1 MKHTKREWMPLY
13 SFLDRKRVTDHLA
26 DMAARGWMLDRL
38 GTWSWHYRRTEPKQL
53 RFAVTFFAGAGRFS
67 PAPAAGLD
75 TFQDYC
81 AQAGWHRAASSD
93 QVQVFY
99 SEDPAAVP
107 IDTDPA
113 AELENIRRSIGKP
126 MMRNY
131 LALLLLCLLEVAFQ
145 CYQIWTDPVE
155 TLASPTALLA
165 ATAYLPLLVLTLA
178 SLLLY
183 RRWQRRAEAA
193 VEAGLPLPGPAECPG
208 TWHSGV
214 DVVRTPDCRLVCLHK
229 PVHRDGHTD
238 HRGGIVLR
246 TGLFSGQRRPEG
258 SPTAAVPSLG
268 QPPGN
273 RRNLHRHVCGR
284 DNRSVRPHHA
294 QRRFRLVGGPS
305 AGGDLH
311 RPRHD
316 LVCLCRSHP
325 PAGGGPDRYRL

>member
-126 MMRNY
+126 MIRNY

-145 CYQIWTDPVE
+145 CYQIWTDPVD

-165 ATAYLPLLVLTLA
+165 ATALPAPAGADAGKPAALPPLA
-178 SLLLY
+178 VA
-183 RRWQRRAEAA
+183 AEAA
-193 VEAGLPLPGPAECPG
+193 VEAGLPLPDLRSARGLG
-208 TWHSGV
+208 ILVLMWSG
-214 DVVRTPDCRLVCLHK
+214 LLIAGLFASIK
-229 PVHRDGHTD
+229 PVHRGW
-238 HRGGIVLR
+238 
-246 TGLFSGQRRPEG
+246 S
-258 SPTAAVPSLG
+258 
-268 QPPGN
+268 
-273 RRNLHRHVCGR
+273 
-284 DNRSVRPHHA
+284 
-294 QRRFRLVGGPS
+294 
-305 AGGDLH
+305 
-311 RPRHD
+311 
-316 LVCLCRSHP
+316 
-325 PAGGGPDRYRL
+325 Y